1 MTATI
6 YLVRCILSFAG
17 RFVEF
22 GSQKLSTPEGNGSRA
37 GLQVMQFHATTGCL
51 IGVRRFSTQFI
62 YVWIVQCAGKKSS
75 RLL

>member
-1 MTATI
+1 MTAII
-6 YLVRCILSFAG
+6 YSVRCIFTHPG
-17 RFVEF
+17 CFVEF
-22 GSQKLSTPEGNGSRA
+22 GSQKLSDPEGNGSRV